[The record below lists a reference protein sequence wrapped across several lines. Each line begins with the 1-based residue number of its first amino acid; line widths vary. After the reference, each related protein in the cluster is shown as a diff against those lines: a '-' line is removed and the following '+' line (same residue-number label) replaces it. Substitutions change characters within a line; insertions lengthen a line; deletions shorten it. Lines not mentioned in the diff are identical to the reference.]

1 MAERNPIFKAKTDN
15 QIIAYIEDTEVFDLM
30 GNKRCNYNPIT
41 GNLVELN
48 GRRIIG
54 HVSLKGYFIGLSSI
68 ADELFSGRAECQ
80 ATVLLPNQANAA
92 TSAEQPS
99 ASPSLNGSIDEQA
112 AVDNVAVSLTTI
124 KPNEADA
131 VTETA
136 LSSDAERAL
145 EMIRITL
152 ATRSFDLK
160 HQECEPKGSLRS
172 ES

>member
-1 MAERNPIFKAKTDN
+1 MTERNPIFKAKTDN

-41 GNLVELN
+41 GNLVELS

-54 HVSLKGYFIGLSSI
+54 HVSLTGYFIGLSSI
-68 ADELFSGRAECQ
+68 ADELLSGRAECQ
-80 ATVLLPNQANAA
+80 ATVVLPNQSNAA
-92 TSAEQPS
+92 TAEQPS
-99 ASPSLNGSIDEQA
+99 ASPSSNDLIDEQA

-160 HQECEPKGSLRS
+160 H
-172 ES
+172 

>member
-41 GNLVELN
+41 GNLVELS

-54 HVSLKGYFIGLSSI
+54 HVSLTGYFIGLSSM

-80 ATVLLPNQANAA
+80 ATELLPNQSSAA

-99 ASPSLNGSIDEQA
+99 TCPGLNVSTDEPT
-112 AVDNVAVSLTTI
+112 AVDDGAVSLTTI

-160 HQECEPKGSLRS
+160 H
-172 ES
+172 

>member
-54 HVSLKGYFIGLSSI
+54 HVSLTGYFIGLSSI

-80 ATVLLPNQANAA
+80 ATVVLPNQSNAA
-92 TSAEQPS
+92 TAEQSS
-99 ASPSLNGSIDEQA
+99 ASPSSNVSIDEQA
-112 AVDNVAVSLTTI
+112 AVDDVAVSLTTI

-160 HQECEPKGSLRS
+160 H
-172 ES
+172 

>member
-1 MAERNPIFKAKTDN
+1 VT
-15 QIIAYIEDTEVFDLM
+15 
-30 GNKRCNYNPIT
+30 
-41 GNLVELN
+41 
-48 GRRIIG
+48 
-54 HVSLKGYFIGLSSI
+54 GYFIGLSSI

-80 ATVLLPNQANAA
+80 ATVVLPNQSNAA
-92 TSAEQPS
+92 TAEQPS
-99 ASPSLNGSIDEQA
+99 ASPSSNDSIDEQA

-160 HQECEPKGSLRS
+160 H
-172 ES
+172 

>member
-1 MAERNPIFKAKTDN
+1 MTERNPIFKAKTDN

-41 GNLVELN
+41 ELS

-54 HVSLKGYFIGLSSI
+54 HVSLTGYFIGLSSI

-80 ATVLLPNQANAA
+80 ATVVLPNQSNAA
-92 TSAEQPS
+92 TAEQPS
-99 ASPSLNGSIDEQA
+99 ASPSSNDSIDEQA

-124 KPNEADA
+124 KPNEAEA

-160 HQECEPKGSLRS
+160 H
-172 ES
+172 

>member
-15 QIIAYIEDTEVFDLM
+15 QMIAYVEDTEVFDLM

-54 HVSLKGYFIGLSSI
+54 HVSLTGYFIGLSSI

-80 ATVLLPNQANAA
+80 ATVVLPNQSNAA
-92 TSAEQPS
+92 TAEQSS
-99 ASPSLNGSIDEQA
+99 ASPSSNVSIDEQA
-112 AVDNVAVSLTTI
+112 AVDDVAVSLTTI

-160 HQECEPKGSLRS
+160 H
-172 ES
+172 

>member
-1 MAERNPIFKAKTDN
+1 MVERNPIFKAKTDN

-30 GNKRCNYNPIT
+30 GNRRCNYNPIT
-41 GNLVELN
+41 GNLLELN

-54 HVSLKGYFIGLSSI
+54 HVSLTGYFIGLSSI
-68 ADELFSGRAECQ
+68 ADELFSGRAECR
-80 ATVLLPNQANAA
+80 AIVLLPNQSSAA

-99 ASPSLNGSIDEQA
+99 GSPTLNASTDEQA
-112 AVDNVAVSLTTI
+112 VFDNVAVSLATS

-131 VTETA
+131 AAETA
-136 LSSDAERAL
+136 LSTDAERAL

-160 HQECEPKGSLRS
+160 H
-172 ES
+172 

>member
-30 GNKRCNYNPIT
+30 GTKRCNYNPIT

-54 HVSLKGYFIGLSSI
+54 HVSLTGYFIGLSSM
-68 ADELFSGRAECQ
+68 ADDLFSGRTECR
-80 ATVLLPNQANAA
+80 ATVLLPNQSNAA
-92 TSAEQPS
+92 SSAEQPS
-99 ASPSLNGSIDEQA
+99 ASPSLNGSIDEHA
-112 AVDNVAVSLTTI
+112 ALDNVAVSLATI
-124 KPNEADA
+124 KPNEAGA
-131 VTETA
+131 VAETA

-160 HQECEPKGSLRS
+160 H
-172 ES
+172 

>member
-15 QIIAYIEDTEVFDLM
+15 QIIAYVEDTEVFDLM

-54 HVSLKGYFIGLSSI
+54 HVSLTGYFIGLSSI

-80 ATVLLPNQANAA
+80 ATVVLPNQSNAA
-92 TSAEQPS
+92 TAEQPS
-99 ASPSLNGSIDEQA
+99 ASPSSNDLIDEQA
-112 AVDNVAVSLTTI
+112 AVDNVA
-124 KPNEADA
+124 ADA

-160 HQECEPKGSLRS
+160 H
-172 ES
+172 

>member
-1 MAERNPIFKAKTDN
+1 MQLQSDHRQSCRAKRQKN
-15 QIIAYIEDTEVFDLM
+15 YRPRFFDRLFHWT
-30 GNKRCNYNPIT
+30 I
-41 GNLVELN
+41 VD
-48 GRRIIG
+48 
-54 HVSLKGYFIGLSSI
+54 S
-68 ADELFSGRAECQ
+68 DELFSGRAECQ
-80 ATVLLPNQANAA
+80 ATVVLPNQSNAA
-92 TSAEQPS
+92 TAEQSS
-99 ASPSLNGSIDEQA
+99 ASPSSNVSIDEQA

-160 HQECEPKGSLRS
+160 H
-172 ES
+172 